1 MRLDG
6 KVAVVTGAASGMG
19 LAMARIFCSEGAK
32 VVAGDRN
39 VGRLETAVAEI
50 NALGGAIHGVPGDI
64 GTQADAELL
73 IDTAVATYGA
83 VHVLV
88 NNAGIMDYMEGTAS
102 ISDDI
107 WRKVIAVN
115 LEGPMY
121 TSRRA
126 LHWMIENG
134 GGSIINV
141 SSTAGISGGAAGTAY
156 TVSKHGVVGLTRS
169 TAWHYATKG
178 IRCNAICPGG
188 TATNIQESMLPE
200 RMNSEGGA
208 RAGLFA
214 TLIPAFL
221 QPNDIAF
228 LALFLASDKSRHING
243 AIIPADG
250 GWKSV

>member
-1 MRLDG
+1 MRLKD
-6 KVAVVTGAASGMG
+6 KVTVITGAASGMG
-19 LAMARIFCSEGAK
+19 LSMARIFAAEGAR
-32 VVAGDRN
+32 VIAADRN
-39 VGRLETAVAEI
+39 VARLEAAVAEI
-50 NALGGAIHGVPGDI
+50 VAAGGTVHGVPGDI
-64 GTQADAELL
+64 SDQSDAEAL
-73 IDTAVATYGA
+73 IDAAISTYGA
-83 VHVLV
+83 VHTLV
-88 NNAGIMDYMEGTAS
+88 NNAGIMDFMEGTAA

-126 LHWMIENG
+126 LRWMLANG

-156 TVSKHGVVGLTRS
+156 TVSKHGLVGLTRS
-169 TAWHYATKG
+169 TAWHYAMKG
-178 IRCNAICPGG
+178 VRCNAICPGG
-188 TATNIQESMLPE
+188 TATNIQESMIPE
-200 RMNSEGGA
+200 RMNAEGGA

-214 TLIPAFL
+214 TLIPTFL
-221 QPNDIAF
+221 QPDDIGY
-228 LALFLASDKSRHING
+228 LALFLASDESRHING